1 METNSVDTYFEQA
14 PADCLDRLNRM
25 RDIAMEEIPDGELVM
40 AYGIPTVKLGKAVVH
55 FAAYE
60 RHIGFYP
67 GAEVMKKF
75 EPRLKMYKRAKGSVQ
90 FPLDRALPEALIRD
104 MIRARLLKMAEK
116 ASA

>member
-1 METNSVDTYFEQA
+1 MNTSSVDTYFAEA
-14 PADCLDRLNRM
+14 PKESLDRLNRM
-25 RDIAMEEIPDGELVM
+25 RAIVMEEIPDGELVM

-75 EPRLKMYKRAKGSVQ
+75 EPRLMMYKRAKGSVQ
-90 FPLDRALPEALIRD
+90 FPIDRAMPEALIRD
-104 MIRARLLKMAEK
+104 MIRARLKKMAAK
-116 ASA
+116 AGA

>member
-1 METNSVDTYFEQA
+1 MNTSSVDTYFAEA
-14 PADCLDRLNRM
+14 PEESLDRLNRM
-25 RDIAMEEIPDGELVM
+25 RAIVMEEIPDGELVM

-75 EPRLKMYKRAKGSVQ
+75 EPRLMMYKRAKGSVQ
-90 FPLDRALPEALIRD
+90 FPIDRAMPEALIRD
-104 MIRARLLKMAEK
+104 MIRARLKKMAAK
-116 ASA
+116 AGA